1 MIETLR
7 EKANK
12 LPLKPG
18 VYIMHDRD
26 GQVIY
31 VGKAKQ
37 LKNRVSSYFRGAHDA
52 KTSAMVAKVAD
63 FEVIIADSE
72 FEALILENSLI
83 KHHMPHYNILL
94 KDDKGYPF
102 IRLDTSAEY
111 PSFSIVSKPADD
123 GARYF
128 GPYGGRSVTR
138 DAINAVSKALGLPTC
153 GKRFPRDIGKARPC
167 LNYHMNA
174 CRGYCRP
181 EASAEEYR
189 KAMAEAVMVLEGRTS
204 EIVSGLMTEMEND
217 AENLR
222 FELAAEKRDRI
233 RALQALGSRQ
243 NVVAGSAAD
252 TDAAGLYRR
261 DPKCC
266 FVVLHYIGGD
276 LLSKDVEVFDTPVGE
291 DGEILSAALR
301 VYYEKRGAFPKEV
314 LLQSEPADAEELQEL
329 FSQTAGRKVVL
340 RAPRRGEKRKLT
352 EAALRNATEELERI
366 ATREERTLFA
376 LRWLREA
383 LALPSVPERIEAYDI
398 SNTGSSDMVASMTVF
413 AGGRP
418 LKRDYRRFRIK
429 TLEKQ
434 DDCRSMAEVI
444 TRRMERL
451 RDGDEKFS
459 DRPDLI
465 LIDGGEG
472 QLRAAIGAMEETGT
486 VVPAFGMVKDDRHRT
501 RALVAP
507 DGSEVGISAN
517 QTVFSFIGRI
527 QEETHRFAIEYHR
540 SLHGRRGVASAL
552 DRIEGVGEKRR
563 NALLKSFGSVKAIK
577 NASEEE
583 LAKAVPANVAAA
595 VYAAFHGVDDA
606 GTQEDTEEKQ

>member
-1 MIETLR
+1 MIESLR

-26 GQVIY
+26 GEVIY
-31 VGKAKQ
+31 VGKAKL

-102 IRLDTSAEY
+102 IRLDVSAEY

-128 GPYGGRSVTR
+128 GPYGGRNVTR

-153 GKRFPRDIGKARPC
+153 GKKFPKDIGRARPC

-189 KAMAEAVMVLEGRTS
+189 KAVAEAVLVLEGRTS
-204 EIVSGLMTEMEND
+204 EIINGLTAEMEKD
-217 AENLR
+217 AEDLR

-233 RALQALGSRQ
+233 RALQALGAKQ

-291 DGEILSAALR
+291 DDEILSSALR
-301 VYYEKRGAFPKEV
+301 VYYEKRGAYPKDV
-314 LLQSEPADAEELQEL
+314 LLPQELPDTGELQL
-329 FSQTAGRKVVL
+329 YFSQTAGKKVSL
-340 RAPRRGEKRKLT
+340 HAPKRGEKRKLT
-352 EAALRNATEELERI
+352 EAALRNAKEELERV

-376 LRWLREA
+376 LRWLQEA
-383 LALPSVPERIEAYDI
+383 LALPAIPERIEAYDI

-413 AGGRP
+413 VNGRP
-418 LKRDYRRFRIK
+418 LKRGYRRFRIK

-444 TRRMERL
+444 SRRMERL
-451 RDGDEKFS
+451 NGGDEKFA

-472 QLRAAIGAMEETGT
+472 QLRAAIGAMENTGT
-486 VVPAFGMVKDDRHRT
+486 VVPTFGMVKDDRHRT

-540 SLHGRRGVASAL
+540 SLHGKRGVASVL
-552 DRIEGVGEKRR
+552 DGIDGVGEKRR
-563 NALLKSFGSVKAIK
+563 NALLKAFGSLKAIR
-577 NASEEE
+577 NASAEE
-583 LAKAVPANVAAA
+583 LAKTVPANVAEA
-595 VYAAFHGVDDA
+595 VYSAFHGEAEV
-606 GTQEDTEEKQ
+606 EEETEVQR